1 MGQHILYSKI
11 WHTYESSSNND
22 NTFST
27 PISDLLKSQAQM
39 VTDLQ
44 SDFLEKC
51 LWFLSD
57 YEKKLSVF
65 KSGRSALQLVD
76 WLKSGLNMKFV
87 IC

>member
-1 MGQHILYSKI
+1 MGMGQHILYSKI
-11 WHTYESSSNND
+11 WHTYKSSSNND
-22 NTFST
+22 NAFSI

-57 YEKKLSVF
+57 YEKKLFVS
-65 KSGRSALQLVD
+65 KSGRSVP
-76 WLKSGLNMKFV
+76 V
-87 IC
+87 